1 MSQKTLN
8 SWLTHLEGAH
18 SKAIDLGLDRVR
30 EVAQTMRLSPSVPVI
45 TVAGTNGKGSTV
57 RVLQALLKAIG
68 VRSGVFTSPHLLR
81 FNERIVIDDH
91 VASDQEIIDAFE
103 AIEHARGQVSLT
115 YYEFSTLAAAYLF
128 DRSDVQVWLLEVGLG
143 GRLDAVN
150 IFDATV
156 SVVTSID
163 LDHQA
168 YLGDTRDA
176 IAIEK
181 AGVARCGSPCVV
193 AESNLPSTLIPELER
208 VGAIPITIGRDFK
221 VTLRA
226 DETRWDGQWSWDGVA
241 LDITEVES
249 PSFID
254 SNVAGAIAALLA
266 LGFELDEQRVKRAL
280 HGLDLSG
287 RRQTVDLGGCK
298 VLCDVAHNP
307 ASVAA
312 LARFHRQ
319 HRPDATVCRA
329 VFSVM
334 SDKDIAA
341 MLQQGIEFIDVW
353 YLAGQQNERVASV
366 KTVSDLIAAHV
377 QTESHVFNNVRSAIK
392 AMISDANDGDSL
404 IVMGSFTTVAVALAM
419 VDDPAEVVSEC

>member
-91 VASDQEIIDAFE
+91 VATDQEIIDAFE

-181 AGVARCGSPCVV
+181 AGAARCGV
-193 AESNLPSTLIPELER
+193 
-208 VGAIPITIGRDFK
+208 
-221 VTLRA
+221 
-226 DETRWDGQWSWDGVA
+226 
-241 LDITEVES
+241 
-249 PSFID
+249 
-254 SNVAGAIAALLA
+254 
-266 LGFELDEQRVKRAL
+266 
-280 HGLDLSG
+280 
-287 RRQTVDLGGCK
+287 
-298 VLCDVAHNP
+298 
-307 ASVAA
+307 
-312 LARFHRQ
+312 
-319 HRPDATVCRA
+319 TVCRGG
-329 VFSVM
+329 V
-334 SDKDIAA
+334 
-341 MLQQGIEFIDVW
+341 EF
-353 YLAGQQNERVASV
+353 
-366 KTVSDLIAAHV
+366 
-377 QTESHVFNNVRSAIK
+377 
-392 AMISDANDGDSL
+392 
-404 IVMGSFTTVAVALAM
+404 
-419 VDDPAEVVSEC
+419 AEYINT

>member
-18 SKAIDLGLDRVR
+18 SKEIDLGLDRVR
-30 EVAQTMRLSPSVPVI
+30 EVAQVMRLSPSVPVI

-57 RVLQALLKAIG
+57 RVLQALLKTMG

-81 FNERIVIDDH
+81 FNERIVIDDR
-91 VASDQEIIDAFE
+91 VATDQDIIGAFE
-103 AIEHARGQVSLT
+103 AIEQARGQVSLS
-115 YYEFSTLAAAYLF
+115 YYEVSTLAAAYLF
-128 DRSDVQVWLLEVGLG
+128 DRSDVNVWLLEVGLG

-208 VGAIPITIGRDFK
+208 IGAIPITIGRDF
-221 VTLRA
+221 TFTIGPNGA
-226 DETRWDGQWSWDGVA
+226 RWDGQWSWDGVA
-241 LDITEVES
+241 LDITEIES
-249 PSFID
+249 PAFIE
-254 SNVAGAIAALLA
+254 SNVAGAIAAVLA
-266 LGFELDEQRVKRAL
+266 LGFELDEQSVKRAL

-287 RRQTVDLGGCK
+287 RRQTIELDGRK

-312 LARFHRQ
+312 LARYQRQ
-319 HRPDATVCRA
+319 HNPGATVCRA

-341 MLQQGIEFIDVW
+341 MLLQGNEFIDVW

-366 KTVSDLIAAHV
+366 EVVSDLITAQL
-377 QTESHVFNNVRSAIK
+377 QTESHVFNNVRSAIN
-392 AMISDANDGDSL
+392 AMICDANDGDTL

-419 VDDPAEVVSEC
+419 VDNRAEVVREC